1 MKKWITVLCA
11 VSLMAMLTA
20 CGGSDEKV
28 IEKNPTQASQEAN
41 NGTAT
46 QGGSE
51 VQDTQKEEP
60 KDTAPKGYVF
70 KQGDVVVEI
79 DAEAAPIVQ
88 ALGEP
93 ISYFEAASCAFDG
106 LDKMY
111 TYNSY
116 EVDTYPMGDKD
127 YISAIIFKD
136 DSITT
141 AEGIAIGETKARVEA
156 VYGTDYEEQGSM
168 LVYQKDGMKLSFIF
182 DGDAVTSIQYGTTV
196 LDE

>member
-1 MKKWITVLCA
+1 MKKWKMVLCA
-11 VSLMAMLTA
+11 VSLSVMLAA

-28 IEKNPTQASQEAN
+28 IDKTNA
-41 NGTAT
+41 GTT
-46 QGGSE
+46 QGDNSGNNSSGDGSNQATGGE
-51 VQDTQKEEP
+51 NQQATE
-60 KDTAPKGYVF
+60 KGYVF
-70 KQGDVVVEI
+70 KQGNVVVQI
-79 DAEAAPIVQ
+79 DAEAEAIIA

-93 ISYFEAASCAFDG
+93 ISYFEAASCAFEG

-111 TYNSY
+111 TYNSF
-116 EVDTYPMGDKD
+116 EVDTYPVDDKD

-141 AEGIAIGETKARVEA
+141 AEGIAIGETRDRVEA

-168 LVYQKDGMKLSFIF
+168 IVYKKDGMKLSFIF
-182 DGDAVTSIQYGTTV
+182 EGGAVSSIQYGTMV

>member
-1 MKKWITVLCA
+1 MKKWITVLCT
-11 VSLMAMLTA
+11 VSLVAMLTA

-41 NGTAT
+41 NKAT
-46 QGGSE
+46 QDNGGE
-51 VQDTQKEEP
+51 VQNTQKEEV

-70 KQGDVVVEI
+70 KQGDVIVEI
-79 DAEAAPIVQ
+79 DAEATPIVQ

-93 ISYFEAASCAFDG
+93 ISYFEAASCAFEG

-111 TYNSY
+111 TYNSF
-116 EVDTYPMGDKD
+116 EVDTYPIEDKD

-141 AEGIAIGETKARVEA
+141 AEGIAIGETKAGVEA

-182 DGDAVTSIQYGTTV
+182 DGDTVTSIQYATTV